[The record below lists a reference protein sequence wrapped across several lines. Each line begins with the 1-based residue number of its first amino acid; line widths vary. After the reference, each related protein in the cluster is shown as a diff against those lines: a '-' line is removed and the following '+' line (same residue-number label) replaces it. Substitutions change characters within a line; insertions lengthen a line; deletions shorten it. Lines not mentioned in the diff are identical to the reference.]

1 MGQCKGKGAGGSC
14 NTGDAIGAETQGQL
28 SWSFLD
34 ARVHDVEHCMVLI

>member
-1 MGQCKGKGAGGSC
+1 MGQCKGRGAGGSC